1 MGSQIESVW
10 LKMHEHITRTYCVF
24 WINNCSGIKL
34 DEICVGAPQ
43 CGSRVHVQSLPE
55 RDGDNVM

>member
-1 MGSQIESVW
+1 MKNAYMRNETLDLV
-10 LKMHEHITRTYCVF
+10 TYCVF